1 MRGFDTS
8 SSGDVLPPVL
18 EQDLRDAAGDAEAA
32 LRLAPS
38 VAEEL
43 TTAGGGVRR
52 LWEALARI
60 GAIDLTVA
68 RALEPHV
75 DAVTILRQAQEDE
88 SQPSVTVPH
97 RATWGVFAAEGP
109 GTRMVARQSA
119 DGSWALDGEKPWCSL
134 AGSVSHALIT
144 AWTSD
149 RARTLF
155 AVSLSEAGVAIG
167 EGNWVARGLRTVR
180 TVPVSFD
187 DVPAQPVG
195 AEDWYLSRPGFAV
208 GGIGV
213 AAIWWGAAASLVAA
227 LRDAYRVREP
237 DQIALY
243 HLGRADSALH
253 GAGAVLADTA
263 RQVTARQVTARG
275 EGPPEHAWAEA
286 LRVRCIVHDACETV
300 LAATAHALGPAPLTH
315 DEEHARRVAD
325 LQVYLRQ
332 HKPERDLAGVGRGV
346 LDGLSA
352 VWTMP

>member
-8 SSGDVLPPVL
+8 TSRHVLPPML

-38 VAEEL
+38 VVQEL
-43 TTAGGGVRR
+43 DTADGDVRR
-52 LWEALARI
+52 QWEVLAGL

-68 RALEPHV
+68 RALEPHI
-75 DAVTILRQAQEDE
+75 DAATILQQAHESE
-88 SQPSVTVPH
+88 SQPAITAPH
-97 RATWGVFAAEGP
+97 GATWGVFAAEGP
-109 GTRMVARQSA
+109 GTRLVARQSA
-119 DGSWALDGEKPWCSL
+119 DGHWALHGEKPWCSL

-149 RARTLF
+149 HGRTLF
-155 AVSLSEAGVAIG
+155 AVSLSEPGVTIG
-167 EGNWVARGLRTVR
+167 AGNWVSRGLSGVR
-180 TVPVSFD
+180 TVPISFA
-187 DVPAQPVG
+187 DVPAQPIG
-195 AEDWYLSRPGFAV
+195 GEDWYLSRPGFAL

-213 AAIWWGAAASLVAA
+213 AAVWWGAAASLVTA

-243 HLGRADSALH
+243 QLGRADSALH
-253 GAGAVLADTA
+253 AAGAVLADTA
-263 RQVTARQVTARG
+263 RQVEARG
-275 EGPPEHAWAEA
+275 DGPVEHAWAEA

-300 LAATAHALGPAPLTH
+300 LTATAHALGPAPLTQ

-346 LDGLSA
+346 LDGLPA
-352 VWTMP
+352 VWTVT